1 MGEGLGSQA
10 ASGTVLMGDSSGDYS
25 GIRFSV
31 RAASCSA
38 REP

>member
-1 MGEGLGSQA
+1 MGEGLGMQT
-10 ASGTVLMGDSSGDYS
+10 ASDTALMGDSSDNYS
-25 GIRFSV
+25 GIQFSV